1 MKRIFAAL
9 ASPWGVGVFSAV
21 AVGSLFGIALGARSV
36 AFFVG
41 CATGA
46 GLAAFASARLRAV
59 KAKRPAASEAAATPG
74 APAPYDLE
82 TDRSTDNQRW
92 PM

>member
-21 AVGSLFGIALGARSV
+21 AVGSIFGIALGARSV

-46 GLAAFASARLRAV
+46 GLAAFASTRLRAV
-59 KAKRPAASEAAATPG
+59 KAKPPKTSETV
-74 APAPYDLE
+74 APEAPSPYDLE